1 MKEAGNDFGHL
12 LQPVH
17 HALDHRLQF
26 VLGLGGGLGDAGLDM
41 SPGQFVGVKLRA

>member
-26 VLGLGGGLGDAGLDM
+26 VLGLGGGLGDAGLE
-41 SPGQFVGVKLRA
+41 